1 MRVTDDKLRSTLAE
15 LNIIA
20 DKDLALILKKY
31 EDSNIGLS
39 KILVNEGII
48 NENDLAKVI
57 ADIVVL
63 PYIQLDQQAIDVSI
77 LNTIPEIV
85 AKKNR
90 IVVFGKDR
98 EGLHIATSNLDNE
111 QTVSFIE
118 KKTGFPVKLYFTSD
132 KDIDD
137 ALNGYTKDIKSAYQ
151 KILNENVASASKKTK
166 DDLSIIKI
174 VEVTITYAYKNKSSD
189 IHIEPYE
196 NKSLIRFRIDG
207 ILHDIVDLPKS
218 VHIQAVTRIKV
229 LAKLRTDEHQTPQDG
244 KISFKSEEGNIDI
257 RVSVVPTT
265 GGEKV
270 VMRLLSERSRQY
282 SLSDLGLSEEDNIK
296 LASAYE
302 KPHGMILSTGP
313 TGSGKTT
320 TLYAILKVL
329 NRREVNI
336 MTIEDP
342 VEYEIE
348 GISQIQVNEKAGL
361 TFADGLR
368 SLVRQDPD
376 IMLVGEIRDHET
388 AGISVNAAM
397 TGHLVLSTL
406 HTNDAG
412 TSIPRLLDMGIEPFL
427 VSSTLNV
434 VVAQR
439 LVRKICT
446 KCRYSEELDMKDNI
460 GGPLLSVAK
469 YTKTDKIR
477 TYKGKGCDVCHQ
489 TGYSGRIGIFE
500 VMVVDDEIRKAI
512 VDKKDSDII
521 QKIAVKNGMTTIF
534 EDGINKMIKG
544 LTTIDE
550 VLRVTKE

>member
-534 EDGINKMIKG
+534 EDGINKIIKG

>member
-296 LASAYE
+296 LASAYK

-534 EDGINKMIKG
+534 EDGINKIIKG

>member
-296 LASAYE
+296 LASAYK

-446 KCRYSEELDMKDNI
+446 KCRYSEELYMKDNI

-500 VMVVDDEIRKAI
+500 VMVIDDEIRKAI

>member
-296 LASAYE
+296 LASAYK

-446 KCRYSEELDMKDNI
+446 KCRYSEELYMNDNI

-534 EDGINKMIKG
+534 EDGINKIIKG

>member
-57 ADIVVL
+57 ADIVAL

-296 LASAYE
+296 LASAYK

-446 KCRYSEELDMKDNI
+446 KCRYSEELYMKDNI

-500 VMVVDDEIRKAI
+500 VMVIDDEIRKAI

>member
-57 ADIVVL
+57 ADIVAL

-446 KCRYSEELDMKDNI
+446 KCRYSEELYMKDNI

>member
-57 ADIVVL
+57 ADIVIL